1 MIRKLGMFS
10 PEIQRDTIERFFD
23 AVHLY
28 GFEEMQF
35 DFLTVGPEEI
45 PDSIDATLVRRI
57 RRAADAHGVTIRAVN
72 GTFNMIHPD
81 PAVVER
87 GIAAFEGIARACAEL
102 GCGIITLCTGS
113 RNTQSMWRPHPDNGS
128 EEAWRD
134 LLATAKRL
142 DVIAKKY
149 DVLLGIETE
158 ASNVVNTPERA
169 LKLLEDMGS
178 DQFGIILDPANLFH
192 CGDALPERSEA
203 ILEHAFALLR
213 ERIILAHAKDIHAG
227 NGIEFTSAGRGIVA
241 FERFF
246 ALLDSIGYDGPI
258 IAHGIHDEAEF
269 PYSVQFLNSK
279 MRGL

>member
-1 MIRKLGMFS
+1 MTRKLGMFS
-10 PEIQRDTIERFFD
+10 PELQRDTIERLFD
-23 AVHLY
+23 AVQLY

-35 DFLTVGPEEI
+35 DFLSVGPEEM
-45 PDSIDATLVRRI
+45 PGRIDAALVRRV

-81 PAVVER
+81 HAVVER

-102 GCGIITLCTGS
+102 GCGIITLCTGT
-113 RNTQSMWRPHPDNGS
+113 RNEQSMWRPHPDNNS

-134 LLATAKRL
+134 LLSTAVRL
-142 DVIAKKY
+142 KAIAQEY
-149 DVLLGIETE
+149 DVVLGVETE
-158 ASNVVNTPERA
+158 ASNVVNTPARA
-169 LKLLEDMGS
+169 LRFLEDMDS
-178 DQFGIILDPANLFH
+178 DRFGIILDPANLFH
-192 CGDALPERSEA
+192 RGEAQPERSED
-203 ILEHAFALLR
+203 ILEHAFKLLQN
-213 ERIILAHAKDIHAG
+213 RIILAHAKDIHAG
-227 NGIEFTSAGRGIVA
+227 SEIAFTSAGRGIVA

-269 PYSVQFLNSK
+269 PYTVRFLNSK